1 MMLMS
6 AIKSSPH
13 TTPRKKNN
21 RTILNYPG
29 FLEKQWRFGEE
40 SNDESDGGRAEDS
53 DGEDDDMVDLYKRN
67 QHPCRSLSSLQSFVY
82 QQYLYNLPNS
92 IMLKYHHNSMIPPC
106 LATLH
111 ASSPSMRLGPL
122 V

>member
-1 MMLMS
+1 MVSDSKEFPFCFLNGQKKLFISEPLTWATKQSTIIAYIDMMLMS

-40 SNDESDGGRAEDS
+40 PNDESDGGRAEDS
-53 DGEDDDMVDLYKRN
+53 DGEDDDMVDLVNIGGRI
-67 QHPCRSLSSLQSFVY
+67 V
-82 QQYLYNLPNS
+82 
-92 IMLKYHHNSMIPPC
+92 
-106 LATLH
+106 
-111 ASSPSMRLGPL
+111 MRGSTRPGRFI
-122 V
+122 